1 MQLNDIIIVT
11 FMVSDAYT
19 ISDTDPIPPKMAD
32 TDISIWY
39 RCVPNILLNS
49 KDLNNTDMPFM
60 RHMILLVLYMPPQ
73 VTVVVSST
81 VNVEKKLRSA
91 AP

>member
-60 RHMILLVLYMPPQ
+60 HHMILLVL
-73 VTVVVSST
+73 
-81 VNVEKKLRSA
+81 
-91 AP
+91 